1 MSSPAETSGA
11 VSKAT
16 APPPPSIK
24 LTAGRSST
32 SNGDV
37 NRPRGEYQVSVR
49 EDSAA
54 ASAVVLD
61 DDAGSIVDHVGSS
74 NMNLS
79 SKRLQIDMQV
89 IREAM
94 DHHVDNLIHVPS
106 ELNYADELTKSTTTK
121 EGASM
126 LEKGMSSN
134 ILQIAYNS

>member
-24 LTAGRSST
+24 LTAGRSI
-32 SNGDV
+32 D
-37 NRPRGEYQVSVR
+37 RAVSIKFLCEKILQRRVP
-49 EDSAA
+49 
-54 ASAVVLD
+54 LYLMT
-61 DDAGSIVDHVGSS
+61 DAGSIVDHVGSS